1 MSKEARRGQGHTG
14 FVWLW
19 IPVRRCGY
27 DQSLSLARSWK
38 AEGTSQA
45 AGNSGWMGPPIKE
58 LRLGGSLKNRDR
70 SKDGRLRNKLLLLPT
85 LKNPERPK
93 LLKVSL
99 CPTIF

>member
-14 FVWLW
+14 FW

-38 AEGTSQA
+38 ADGTSQA
-45 AGNSGWMGPPIKE
+45 AGNAGWMGPPEEE
-58 LRLGGSLKNRDR
+58 LRPGGSLKNMDR
-70 SKDGRLRNKLLLLPT
+70 SKDGSLRNKCLLLPT

-93 LLKVSL
+93 LLKISL
-99 CPTIF
+99 CSTVF